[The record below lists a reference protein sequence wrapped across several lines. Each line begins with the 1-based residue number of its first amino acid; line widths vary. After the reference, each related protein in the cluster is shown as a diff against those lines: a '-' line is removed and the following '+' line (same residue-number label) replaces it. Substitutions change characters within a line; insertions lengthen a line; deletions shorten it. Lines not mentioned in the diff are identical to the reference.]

1 MKKNILSDLFDEN
14 FSLLSLKSNPTHLRA
29 NICELENEYIFSIDV
44 AGIKKENINIS
55 IEEGYLIV
63 AINQIEELENNG
75 NKKYI
80 RRELLFNNMKRSFY
94 VGDVKEENI
103 KANLNYGLLVI
114 NVPKTNENIKKT
126 INID

>member
-29 NICELENEYIFSIDV
+29 NIYEVENEYIFCVDV
-44 AGIKKENINIS
+44 AGIRKENINIS

-63 AINQIEELENNG
+63 SINQNEDLENNI
-75 NKKYI
+75 NKKFI